1 MRKFVKGSPPR
12 HANGGR
18 IVRVICQKRQNRA
31 QHSFDKRTCRRK
43 RSRKMNRFIVMG
55 RIASDLNL
63 QTTPNGINFCK
74 FRIAVERNFQQKG
87 EEKKTD
93 FFNAVAWRGTAEL
106 PFLRLRCKP
115 KHNLNCKCSVLRI
128 FFQSQILP
136 LFFPFW
142 CLGFSFPLS

>member
-1 MRKFVKGSPPR
+1 
-12 HANGGR
+12 
-18 IVRVICQKRQNRA
+18 
-31 QHSFDKRTCRRK
+31 
-43 RSRKMNRFIVMG
+43 MNRFIVMG

-106 PFLRLRCKP
+106 LTKYFAKGRMITCEVTNNANDTKP
-115 KHNLNCKCSVLRI
+115 VWEDCTAKVKAGSPYIFSNKTAANGFAFNFRI
-128 FFQSQILP
+128 SAKRGASNAGGYITGIEG
-136 LFFPFW
+136 
-142 CLGFSFPLS
+142 GFE